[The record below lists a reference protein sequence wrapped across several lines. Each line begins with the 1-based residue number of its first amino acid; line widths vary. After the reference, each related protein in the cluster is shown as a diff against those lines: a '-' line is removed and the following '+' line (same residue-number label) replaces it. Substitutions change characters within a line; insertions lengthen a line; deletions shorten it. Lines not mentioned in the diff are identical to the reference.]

1 MNKSILGAEENV
13 LDEFLVGEWRHIVI
27 GEDGVIFNKGR
38 INPTRIDPLRLGSS
52 PTASPASGVGVHGSG
67 HHHL

>member
-13 LDEFLVGEWRHIVI
+13 LDEFLVGEWRHLVV
-27 GEDGVIFNKGR
+27 EEGVIFNKGG
-38 INPTRIDPLRLGSS
+38 INPARIDPLRLGPS
-52 PTASPASGVGVHGSG
+52 PTTSPASGVGVHWSG